1 MAGLGARKSEAKTD
15 GRALRGE
22 RNRLRIVEAILELIR
37 SGEPNPTAELV
48 ARRAG
53 VGTRSIFRH
62 FDDMEGLYAAVAA
75 RVGDEVLSLLGE
87 ARFEG
92 SLEKRVRQL
101 ARSRIRIYERVA
113 PIRRREMPHEA
124 SSPAVQRTK
133 AAVESRLR
141 RQLHEALP
149 ELEACDPDQIE
160 ALDALLSWES
170 WNRLRSVRRLGGERV
185 ARLLEEAATTLLDAA
200 KLDAAKP
207 DAAKRREP

>member
-1 MAGLGARKSEAKTD
+1 MAGVAARKAERKTD

-37 SGEPNPTAELV
+37 SGESHPTAELV

-53 VGTRSIFRH
+53 VGTRSVFRH
-62 FDDMEGLYAAVAA
+62 FDDMEGLYAAASA
-75 RVGDEVLSLLGE
+75 RVGEEVLSLLGE
-87 ARFEG
+87 PRFEG
-92 SLEKRVRQL
+92 SLEERMRQL
-101 ARSRIRIYERVA
+101 VRARIRIYERVA
-113 PIRRREMPHEA
+113 PIRRREMSHEA

-133 AAVESRLR
+133 AAVESRVR

-149 ELEACDPDQIE
+149 ELDACEPDRIE

-170 WNRLRSVRRLGGERV
+170 WNRLRTVRRLGGERV
-185 ARLLEEAATTLLDAA
+185 ARLLVEAAMTLL
-200 KLDAAKP
+200 